1 MSLQQ
6 LKGITANDV
15 PRSPFSPPTNTNFY
29 AKVVTV
35 HDWDTC
41 DLVFYCNGSYQRFQC
56 RLLGINSPEL
66 TDGIIA
72 LKYRDFLAWLCLGY
86 DPAQFPRQ
94 SQPWSEAQLQYYLNA
109 SQVLVHAEFHGVGGY
124 GRPLVT
130 LRSQPREPRPFNQ
143 LLMDYEYASAYMR
156 WSTKLYGKTNR

>member
-6 LKGITANDV
+6 LKGITANDL
-15 PRSPFSPPTNTNFY
+15 PRSPFSPPTNSDFY

-35 HDWDTC
+35 HDGDTC
-41 DLVFYCNGSYQRFQC
+41 DLVFYCNGSYQRFKC

-66 TDGIIA
+66 TDGITA
-72 LKYRDFLAWLCLGY
+72 LKSRDFLAWLCLGR

-94 SQPWSEAQLQYYLNA
+94 SQPFPEDELQHYLNA
-109 SQVLVHAEFHGVGGY
+109 SQVLVHAEFDGVGGY

-130 LRSQPREPRPFNQ
+130 LRRQPGEPRPFNQ
-143 LLMDYEYASAYMR
+143 LLMDYGYANVYMR
-156 WSTKLYGKTNR
+156 